1 MSHFR
6 PIGRKAAYLLPP
18 SVEEWLPED
27 HLARF
32 IVKVV
37 DGLDLGRL
45 EQAYGARQR
54 RPVEV
59 GVLKELVGNDPK

>member
-6 PIGRKAAYLLPP
+6 PIDRKTAYLLPP

-27 HLARF
+27 HMARF
-32 IVKVV
+32 IVAAV

-45 EQAYGARQR
+45 EQAYGGQGSGS
-54 RPVEV
+54 P
-59 GVLKELVGNDPK
+59 

>member
-27 HLARF
+27 HLAPF
-32 IVKVV
+32 IVEVV
-37 DGLDLGRL
+37 RVFKN
-45 EQAYGARQR
+45 AR
-54 RPVEV
+54 V
-59 GVLKELVGNDPK
+59 